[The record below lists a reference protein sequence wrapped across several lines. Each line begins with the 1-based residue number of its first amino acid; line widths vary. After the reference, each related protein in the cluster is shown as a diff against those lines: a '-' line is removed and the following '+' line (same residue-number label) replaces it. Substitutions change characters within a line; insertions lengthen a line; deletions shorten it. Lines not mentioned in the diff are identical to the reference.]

1 MRNFNNSTIGNSVRI
16 SKTLKMVAAVLVV
29 YGVLRLIL
37 FTALFNGVGDVV
49 GAFVIAVICVYFAG
63 RCCCVQHE
71 REVEAEDE
79 AMLEEAP
86 VLAQPT
92 PVAPVV
98 QPSQAA
104 TAVTTNTDSQEETA
118 PEPKK
123 FVAPS
128 YKNYQSIVDAQG
140 LTDDEKIAIMEQSK
154 IVNEQQ
160 QAINDARR
168 ERNQAVADYNA
179 TFGRRFVTTPPVP
192 TMTKPSQATQT
203 TQSAQPAQAAQTTN
217 P

>member
-1 MRNFNNSTIGNSVRI
+1 MRNFNNSTIGNSVKI
-16 SKTLKMVAAVLVV
+16 SKALKVVAAVLVV

-49 GAFVIAVICVYFAG
+49 GAFVIALICVYFSG
-63 RCCCVQHE
+63 KCCREQHE

-92 PVAPVV
+92 SVAPVV

-104 TAVTTNTDSQEETA
+104 T
-118 PEPKK
+118 EPTKK

-168 ERNQAVADYNA
+168 KRNQTVADYDA
-179 TFGRRFVTTPPVP
+179 TFGRRFTTTP
-192 TMTKPSQATQT
+192 ATT
-203 TQSAQPAQAAQTTN
+203 QTTN